1 MKIRMMLL
9 TGLMIA
15 TTGILMAA
23 DEPKS
28 ADPAQGPT
36 MQQMPGRPDLGRRG
50 MPSMEER
57 LKEIQAGRA
66 AAHQQ
71 VIDELLAIKKLAE
84 EENAPKTAAAIQA
97 IIDKKNEEYKKGIE
111 QMERQRRQRTEQ
123 IQQRMSERQ
132 AQKVTEEPKTA
143 PATEAQK

>member
-1 MKIRMMLL
+1 MKIRMMVLV
-9 TGLMIA
+9 GLA
-15 TTGILMAA
+15 VAAAGIVMAA
-23 DEPKS
+23 DEQKS
-28 ADPAQGPT
+28 AGSGQPPK
-36 MQQMPGRPDLGRRG
+36 MQMPPRQEMGRRD
-50 MPSMEER
+50 MPNMEER

-71 VIDELLAIKKLAE
+71 GIDELVALKKLAE
-84 EENAPKTAAAIQA
+84 EENATKTAAAIQA
-97 IIDKKNEEYKKGIE
+97 MIDKKNEEYKKGVE

-132 AQKVTEEPKTA
+132 TQKPAEQPNAA